1 MPGLFQSV
9 PSVMAPSIGVVM
21 SVTGGHTRES
31 IPSTGHA
38 TITKNGKRMSKIK
51 DAILN
56 VEVKKAFLRQNKD
69 GYTLGFILHPSD
81 LPGALM
87 RAPVGTRYQVALVEI
102 GDDEQPV
109 VPREVHVAKKLVAV
123 AGEMCRVPEFQ
134 VWLKPDL
141 VHAPEEFREKLASA
155 ELRDQL
161 NVESRADL
169 EHDEVAQ
176 QRFRILLDQYDESQH
191 HIGTSPL
198 D

>member
-1 MPGLFQSV
+1 MPGLSLSV
-9 PSVMAPSIGVVM
+9 PSAIAPSTSVAM
-21 SVTGGHTRES
+21 SVSGGHTRGS

-38 TITKNGKRMSKIK
+38 TITKNGKGMSKIK

-56 VEVKKAFLRQNKD
+56 IEVKKAFLRQNKD
-69 GYTLGFILHPSD
+69 GYTLGLILHPSD
-81 LPGALM
+81 LPDGLM
-87 RAPVGTRYQVALVEI
+87 RAPVGTRFQVALVEI

-109 VPREVHVAKKLVAV
+109 VPRDVHVAKKLVAV

-134 VWLKPDL
+134 MWLRPDL
-141 VHAPEEFREKLASA
+141 VHSPEAIREDLASA

-176 QRFRILLDQYDESQH
+176 QRFRVLLDQYDESQH
-191 HIGTSPL
+191 KIY
-198 D
+198 